1 MATQES
7 IQKHLDR
14 AMAEVPGASILSL
27 SFQGDE
33 GEDFTKNGPELDE
46 QSSESNS
53 KASKV
58 KAKRKKKDKERRDK
72 SKPKPKAKPRAGST
86 GAGWKK
92 CKTCGKFKEEDEFN
106 ASQAKCKECFNHA
119 RALQRIAGTQKS
131 DVNLADLER
140 DDPRQHAALMKA
152 FIKERETSKKTGA
165 KIQFS
170 FQTFKTT
177 YESQQGVRGEAEGE
191 MMWEGEYLEWA
202 TKTAKGGYLSSQ
214 EAKNNWDQWMADK
227 SVPRDTNGPRNYER
241 LYVKVRDKVIDFQ
254 ELSHKRGLSKEEKMN
269 KNAPQAAIDARMKM
283 VMGDDAVQ
291 KQEFGD
297 FEALKE
303 KGKHAFIG
311 QGALSAE
318 GVLAPDVDGML
329 ATIQAKTKK
338 RLATEEEDGSQC
350 SKDEE
355 KGEEDSD
362 DGPGPEETPEKR
374 KGWFDVETKTRR
386 AQRSFQQQAASLE
399 KDMAALDKDMTAAV
413 ADFRSKPGEAQLYDQ
428 EMQLVLRRQEWLQA
442 VLENKDEELNNMI
455 QQLTTT
461 PEAGGTSVVT
471 DSKDMSAVA
480 RAGPCAGFE
489 SLKVMSHL
497 TQFAEQFRH
506 CQSQEDIKKK
516 FEEIAPSK
524 KVITVLM
531 SACKTSLN
539 ELLGARKR
547 KQQQEAKEKEKAIKG
562 AAKKRAAQGGV
573 EGRALVFHLQI
584 AFYPIIRHKIRGRL
598 F

>member
-165 KIQFS
+165 KIKFS

-269 KNAPQAAIDARMKM
+269 KNAPQAAIDAQMKM

-291 KQEFGD
+291 K
-297 FEALKE
+297 
-303 KGKHAFIG
+303 
-311 QGALSAE
+311 
-318 GVLAPDVDGML
+318 
-329 ATIQAKTKK
+329 
-338 RLATEEEDGSQC
+338 
-350 SKDEE
+350 
-355 KGEEDSD
+355 
-362 DGPGPEETPEKR
+362 
-374 KGWFDVETKTRR
+374 
-386 AQRSFQQQAASLE
+386 
-399 KDMAALDKDMTAAV
+399 
-413 ADFRSKPGEAQLYDQ
+413 
-428 EMQLVLRRQEWLQA
+428 
-442 VLENKDEELNNMI
+442 
-455 QQLTTT
+455 
-461 PEAGGTSVVT
+461 
-471 DSKDMSAVA
+471 
-480 RAGPCAGFE
+480 
-489 SLKVMSHL
+489 
-497 TQFAEQFRH
+497 
-506 CQSQEDIKKK
+506 
-516 FEEIAPSK
+516 
-524 KVITVLM
+524 
-531 SACKTSLN
+531 
-539 ELLGARKR
+539 
-547 KQQQEAKEKEKAIKG
+547 
-562 AAKKRAAQGGV
+562 
-573 EGRALVFHLQI
+573 
-584 AFYPIIRHKIRGRL
+584 
-598 F
+598 